1 MFKSCEF
8 YVVSDD
14 MLCCFSSVREL
25 NIGLL
30 IDVYAQSLFDGVQTG
45 LARLQRER
53 DFLDDLHA
61 FFHCD
66 GAQIYVWEQEG
77 NYCSA
82 LRLEPYR
89 DGFLISC
96 LETDPGQR
104 RAGYGSLLLSSV
116 IKKVDKPVYV
126 HIEKRN
132 RASIALHTR
141 CGFVQISDHAVYV
154 DGSVYQ
160 SSCTMRFDP

>member
-1 MFKSCEF
+1 MLKSCEF

-14 MLCCFSSVREL
+14 MLCCFSSVHEL
-25 NIGLL
+25 NIRQLM
-30 IDVYAQSLFDGVQTG
+30 DVYDQSLSTGADSG
-45 LARLQRER
+45 LARLEREQ
-53 DFLDDLHA
+53 DFLDDLNA
-61 FFHCD
+61 FFSFG
-66 GAQIYVWEQEG
+66 GAQLYVWEEER

-96 LETDPGQR
+96 LETAPDQR

-116 IKKVDKPVYV
+116 VKKTNKPVYV

-132 RASIALHTR
+132 NASISLHTK
-141 CGFVQISDHAVYV
+141 CGFVEISDHAVYV

-160 SSCTMRFDP
+160 SSCTMRYDP